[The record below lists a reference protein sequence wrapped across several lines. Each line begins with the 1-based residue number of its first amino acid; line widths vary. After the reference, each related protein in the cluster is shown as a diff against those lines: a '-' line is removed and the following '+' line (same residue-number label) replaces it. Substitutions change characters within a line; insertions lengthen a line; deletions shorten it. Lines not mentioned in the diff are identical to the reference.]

1 MKKKVI
7 LGLSTIAVMSVF
19 FASSSFAVKAAAPTC
34 TKPRHK
40 ENYNISVYKKVMA
53 HYSKDEI
60 REYFAMRQVN
70 DNTIIIADKGGGFF
84 TTEEGYPM
92 SPVTVYVPG
101 GGTKVMHFD
110 NPDEAATVGQ
120 VKKAL
125 GVKD

>member
-7 LGLSTIAVMSVF
+7 LGLSTLAVVSVF
-19 FASSSFAVKAAAPTC
+19 LVSSSFAVKAAAPTC

-40 ENYNISVYKKVMA
+40 ENYTISVYKRVMA
-53 HYSKDEI
+53 NYSKAEI

-84 TTEEGYPM
+84 TTREGYPM

-110 NPDEAATVGQ
+110 NPDEAATVGE